1 MRQSLFLHI
10 LFVDTEARR
19 EHAFGRTNEER
30 VKEELN
36 PTGVTPKPN
45 SPTSPWSSLSSC
57 RLCTPDVVR
66 EPTSEGH
73 WLGGLR

>member
-19 EHAFGRTNEER
+19 EHAFGRTNER

-45 SPTSPWSSLSSC
+45 FPTSCGPL
-57 RLCTPDVVR
+57 
-66 EPTSEGH
+66 
-73 WLGGLR
+73 